1 MLFWLLS
8 YFKPMSQRYSNF
20 ESVNRSSGGFE
31 VWYHVCADAEPG
43 WEYTPEGK
51 ASARARKEEE
61 RQKAKAEK
69 EAAKER
75 AQATERQRK
84 LCLETKKR
92 EKEEAD
98 KAKQEEKRQKRIVEQ
113 EAAAREAA
121 ELLAAQEEAAEEERR
136 KLAVESAERERVK
149 EEKERR
155 RAREAAEAVVRRELA
170 EEEQRRKIRDAEEAT
185 ALRQL
190 EKDADTELVQTG
202 EEQWARL
209 RTIVR
214 AEYHDLAREHTRLQD
229 VHDAASARRWLER
242 RRRARL
248 HVNNSHSA
256 ENEPQENHEGHD
268 AERARLAEIA
278 IELADLEAVLKAI
291 AKFGIQ
297 APTPSSTDS
306 CPSSRP
312 TAPSSLTN
320 STTDTDQPNH
330 HQSSTALSDIRV
342 LTARDDRL
350 DNQAD
355 QLMRDRYDFLVQREE
370 QRRVAAMIH
379 VSSPPPGWFG
389 ICTMI

>member
-20 ESVNRSSGGFE
+20 ESVNRSNGGFE

-75 AQATERQRK
+75 ARATERQRK

-136 KLAVESAERERVK
+136 KLAVESAERKSVK

-155 RAREAAEAVVRRELA
+155 RAREAAEAVVRR
-170 EEEQRRKIRDAEEAT
+170 KTRDAEEAT

-248 HVNNSHSA
+248 HLNNSHSA

-278 IELADLEAVLKAI
+278 IELADLEAILKAI

-306 CPSSRP
+306 CPSSCP

-350 DNQAD
+350 DNQSD